1 MTEAGS
7 CESEGRILCV
17 VAHVSRGALQARA
30 RPLDGLGKQVICAD
44 Y

>member
-1 MTEAGS
+1 M
-7 CESEGRILCV
+7 
-17 VAHVSRGALQARA
+17 RGAVNRMGAYCVRLRTQVGALPARA